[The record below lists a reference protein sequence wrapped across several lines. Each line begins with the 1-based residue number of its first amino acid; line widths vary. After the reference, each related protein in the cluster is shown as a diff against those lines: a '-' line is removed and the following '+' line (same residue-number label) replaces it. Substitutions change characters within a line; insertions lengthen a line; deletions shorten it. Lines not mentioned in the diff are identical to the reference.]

1 MGAQTGAC
9 VAVPVAGGP
18 LVPIL
23 DELCL
28 VKWQPDGRFFYLSV
42 STAQQTAGA
51 AGRTYVL
58 PVPPGKVFPSIPPS
72 GFHSEAEI
80 AAIPGVRMIDA
91 ADVSPGPSPDVYAF
105 SRQDV
110 YRNLHRIPLP

>member
-1 MGAQTGAC
+1 M
-9 VAVPVAGGP
+9 
-18 LVPIL
+18 
-23 DELCL
+23 
-28 VKWQPDGRFFYLSV
+28 SV
-42 STAQQTAGA
+42 YTAQMSAGA

-58 PVPPGKVFPSIPPS
+58 PVPPGKVFPYIPPG

-80 AAIPGVRMIDA
+80 AALPGVRVIDA
-91 ADVSPGPSPDVYAF
+91 ADVSPSPLPDVYAF